1 MASNASA
8 IAVNSICLDSVDET
22 KIPAK
27 GDATLLPG
35 SACGIIA
42 ATGVI
47 QAVDAGALEEFV
59 GLLEKHYS
67 KTIDQAPGTS
77 DAVDLIAPRQSK
89 KYIARID
96 SGNTAAGN
104 IGKPLEFSATANGE
118 LMDAATL
125 DDKSVARLAQ
135 VYNGSDDFAKV
146 YWGHV

>member
-8 IAVNSICLDSVDET
+8 IAVNSIALDSVEET
-22 KIPAK
+22 LIPAK
-27 GDATLLPG
+27 GDTTLLPG

-67 KTIDQAPGTS
+67 KDIDTAPGTS
-77 DAVDLIAPRQSK
+77 DAVDLIAPQQSK

-96 SGNTAAGN
+96 SANTAAGN

-118 LMDAATL
+118 LMDAADL
-125 DDKSVARLAQ
+125 SDKVVARFAQ
-135 VYNGSDDFAKV
+135 VYNGTDDFAKV

>member
-1 MASNASA
+1 MANNASD
-8 IAVNSICLDSVDET
+8 IAVNSISLDSVEET
-22 KIPAK
+22 KVPSK
-27 GDATLLPG
+27 GNGTLLPG

-67 KTIDQAPGTS
+67 KDIDTAPATT
-77 DAVDLIAPRQSK
+77 DAVDLIIPKQSK

-96 SGNTAAGN
+96 SANTAAGN
-104 IGKPLEFSATANGE
+104 IGKPLEFSATSNGE

-135 VYNGSDDFAKV
+135 VYNGTDDFAKV
-146 YWGHV
+146 YWGMV